1 MKSELVDFLG
11 KVSLFSDIDRK
22 DLSDIAASGT
32 ELNFCSGDLICSRGD
47 SGKSMFVITSGIVEV
62 FVEVDSNRQILTH
75 LHRGDYFGE
84 MSLLSGLPRSASVR
98 SLGTTSVFGLTKDSF
113 EELCRNNVNIAL
125 EVIKV
130 LSTRLAASNL
140 ASSSFDKARVYV
152 VLSMDDAI
160 CQTEFATS
168 LSIALGNEKKGV
180 VTLYDPNFNSE
191 KHAEIFGV
199 NERKD
204 IALELLSSG
213 QLAVKESIVSVA
225 ENTGILAP
233 QSKGGP
239 VIQEFHHH
247 IPFQALC
254 QYSDFI
260 VVDSSSTMAA
270 VNREI
275 IKSAEAVILMV
286 PGGCNDLKEL
296 LSQFD
301 RMVLTPASVE
311 VSKVKIIVANDDK
324 DSKISIPF
332 DLKARTSLLPDA
344 PELTFDESFFGREY
358 GRKVKELALGFLN
371 ENFVEL
377 FIPLDDN
384 CDLDY
389 ISSRLDQIKDCCP
402 EMVKVETLSRLPASV
417 DSSDDITGEF
427 VVLEGVFAASDLKEK
442 MNVLVKTV
450 EDLKEQLG
458 SGSLFLKI
466 DGRVT
471 KI

>member
-1 MKSELVDFLG
+1 
-11 KVSLFSDIDRK
+11 
-22 DLSDIAASGT
+22 
-32 ELNFCSGDLICSRGD
+32 
-47 SGKSMFVITSGIVEV
+47 MFVITSGIVEV
-62 FVEVDSNRQILTH
+62 FVEVDGNRQILTH

-98 SLGTTSVFGLTKDSF
+98 ALGTTSVFGLTKDSF
-113 EELCRNNVNIAL
+113 EEICRNNVNIAL
-125 EVIKV
+125 EVIKI

-140 ASSSFDKARVYV
+140 NSSSFDKARVYV
-152 VLSMDDAI
+152 VLSMDDAT

-168 LSIALGNEKKGV
+168 LSIALGNEDKGL
-180 VTLYDPNFNSE
+180 VTLYDPNFNNT
-191 KHAEIFGV
+191 KHADIFKV
-199 NERKD
+199 DDRKD

-213 QLAVKESIVSVA
+213 QLAVKDSIVNVA
-225 ENTGILAP
+225 ENTVLLAP

-239 VIQEFHHH
+239 VIQGFHHH

-254 QYSDFI
+254 QHSDFL

-270 VNREI
+270 VNREV

-286 PGGCNDLKEL
+286 PPDCKNLKEL

-311 VSKVKIIVANDDK
+311 VSKVKIVVANYK
-324 DSKISIPF
+324 SGAGASEISIPL
-332 DLKARTSLLPDA
+332 DLKARTSLLPKA
-344 PELTFDESFFGREY
+344 PDLTFDKTFFDSAY

-389 ISSRLDQIKDCCP
+389 ISSKLDQVKDCCP
-402 EMVKVETLSRLPASV
+402 EMVKIETLSKLP
-417 DSSDDITGEF
+417 SSIDGFDDATGEY

-458 SGSLFLKI
+458 SGCLFLKI